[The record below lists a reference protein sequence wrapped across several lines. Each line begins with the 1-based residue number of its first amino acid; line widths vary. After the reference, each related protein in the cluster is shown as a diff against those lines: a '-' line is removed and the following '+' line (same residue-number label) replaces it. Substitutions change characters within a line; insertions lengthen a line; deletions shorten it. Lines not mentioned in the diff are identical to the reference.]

1 MMRTLQDEL
10 KEKKLAVNDPPP
22 QKKKQK
28 EKFSRRELEDLMG
41 MHRPTYTR
49 KHGAIRSK

>member
-10 KEKKLAVNDPPP
+10 KQKKLAFNNRPP
-22 QKKKQK
+22 QKKKK
-28 EKFSRRELEDLMG
+28 PKGKYLRGELEELIE

-49 KHGAIRSK
+49 KNEAIL